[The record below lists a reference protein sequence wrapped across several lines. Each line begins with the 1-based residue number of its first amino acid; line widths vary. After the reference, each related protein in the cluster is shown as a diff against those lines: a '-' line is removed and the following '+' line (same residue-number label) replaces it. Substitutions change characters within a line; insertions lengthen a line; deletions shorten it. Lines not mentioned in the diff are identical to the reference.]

1 MNTEKNSYTFLF
13 STIMVVVVAAALA
26 LAATAL
32 KPAQEANMKKEKM
45 QYIVRSFGMEIS
57 RDESPE
63 AYKTY
68 VKNALI
74 LDDNGQVIS
83 EDKDET
89 FAVDLA
95 KEKGKHPVFVADKD
109 GQKYFIVPVRG
120 MGLWDAIWAYVAV
133 DEKLTV
139 KGIVFDHKAETPG
152 LGAEITQKF
161 FQDRFMGENL
171 FDANNTFQA
180 LSVIK
185 GYKGGEDKA
194 DGQVDAISGATLT
207 CNGATAM
214 LQNGLKPYENYFKS
228 IKK

>member
-1 MNTEKNSYTFLF
+1 
-13 STIMVVVVAAALA
+13 MVVVVAAALA

-32 KPAQEANMKKEKM
+32 KPAQDANIKKEKM
-45 QYIVRSFGMEIS
+45 QYVLRAFGMTDIS
-57 RDESPE
+57 REDSPK
-63 AYKTY
+63 AYEEF
-68 VKNALI
+68 VKNGLI
-74 LDDNGQVIS
+74 LDNNGTTIS
-83 EDKDET
+83 DKRDEA

-171 FDANNTFQA
+171 FDANNAFQA